1 MFCSIV
7 PEGYCD
13 ANIQNDKYKLLVKNL
28 ELDDRDNSE
37 LKKILQPHNYSQTS
51 KTWPKH
57 SVSGI

>member
-13 ANIQNDKYKLLVKNL
+13 ANIQNDKYRLWVKNL

-37 LKKILQPHNYSQTS
+37 LKKILQPHNNSQTS
-51 KTWPKH
+51 EN
-57 SVSGI
+57 